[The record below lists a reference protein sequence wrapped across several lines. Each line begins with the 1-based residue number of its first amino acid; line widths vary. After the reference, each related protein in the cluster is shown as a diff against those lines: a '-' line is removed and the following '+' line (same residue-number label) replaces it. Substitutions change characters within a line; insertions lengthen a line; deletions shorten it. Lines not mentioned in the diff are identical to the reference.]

1 MGPLYVAPVPLSRL
15 VPEAPRPAHELL
27 ADVGATE
34 RAGDERPFVF
44 LNMVATADGRAAV
57 DGRTEGLGSEA
68 DLELLL
74 ELRTIAD
81 AVLIGTGTLRAEGYA
96 RLVGSP
102 ERRARRQAAGL
113 AADPLA
119 VVITRSFDV
128 PWEAGLFQAPEQ
140 PVLVFTGPDAG
151 EAPAIPAPLEVV
163 RLEDPTPAA
172 ALADLRARGIRA
184 LLSEGGPTLARALV
198 ADGLLDELFLTVAPM
213 LTGDPTEPTILAGA
227 KLAEPDQ
234 LELVWTLQAGS
245 ELFLRYRL

>member
-1 MGPLYVAPVPLSRL
+1 MPLSRL
-15 VPEAPRPAHELL
+15 VSEAPRPAHELL
-27 ADVGATE
+27 AEVRATE
-34 RAGDERPFVF
+34 RASDERPFVF

-57 DGRTEGLGSEA
+57 DGRTERLGGEA

-74 ELRTIAD
+74 ELRAIAD

-113 AADPLA
+113 AGDPLA
-119 VVITRSFDV
+119 VVITRSFDI
-128 PWEAGLFQAPEQ
+128 PWEAGLCQAPEQ
-140 PVLVFTGPDAG
+140 PVLIYAGPDAG
-151 EAPAIPAPLEVV
+151 EPPATPAPVEVV

-172 ALADLRARGIRA
+172 ALADLRARGVRA

-198 ADGLLDELFLTVAPM
+198 ADGLLDELFLTVAPL
-213 LTGDPTEPTILAGA
+213 LTGDPTEPTIITGA
-227 KLAEPDQ
+227 KLPDPAELD
-234 LELVWTLQAGS
+234 LVWTLQTGS